1 MRIRLAS
8 LVGLAFLF
16 CLILYGCRGG
26 GPTVPKEV
34 TDVLPIGEK
43 RPLEVMLAAP
53 QGPVDSLDDATN
65 IVVSFNQ
72 PMVPLQPLPAQEETG
87 PMVIEPKVA
96 GRYRWKGTATLVFEP
111 SEPLP
116 YSTRFKVV
124 VPKGTKSWAQQEL
137 KEDYKFEFNTPFP
150 KLTTSVPADGNSVA
164 GPDSLVFLRF
174 NQPMDPETAK
184 KQIAFFRLDK
194 TGQLPVPFAL
204 RTAKPEDLQQE
215 LKQAAREGRA
225 TDNEYD
231 YSEPD
236 PDASPSPAPPAET
249 VLVLAPEKPL
259 ELDHA
264 YKVVLSKGLK
274 GKQGDQATTE
284 ESTVD
289 FSTYGPLKFSGA
301 ELDDPEGSL
310 RLTFSNPVSESDVR
324 KALKITE
331 TKTGAKVE
339 VPPSEEDDYPS
350 REVYLSLDWK
360 PATEYTVSLDKSFKD
375 RYGSTLPETVIET
388 VKTSNYRPDLSMP
401 EGIGVLE
408 REGPLRLPLG
418 LRNLSSAQVALQKVS
433 AAELIPYLRKERDP
447 AGSTQVLQAPGTT
460 NRMEERFVDLK
471 AIGSGFVALKVTTSD
486 KNVYGWSFVTI
497 TNLGLTGKF
506 SPENIVLFAST
517 LKDAKPASGVEVELR
532 SDDNKV
538 LWTGQTD
545 DKGCVQ
551 APGWAALG
559 LKRKEYSEPQVW
571 VFARKGED
579 QAFVRSNDSTGIS
592 PWDFDISYDWDQYA
606 RNFRAQAFT
615 ERGLYKAGEKVQLK
629 GTLRE
634 LKAGRWQLPQLA
646 GLSYKVYDSRD
657 EEFDSGRVTLNEFGG
672 FNQTVQL
679 KGDSP
684 TGTWRVQYTLPGNL
698 GQESGSSVLT
708 SASFRVEAFRPAQ
721 FEVTVKADQPHFVA
735 GDKATAT
742 VKGWWLFGAPMPGS
756 KLEWTARLEPSNLQP
771 ENYEGWDFGP
781 SSWLMGDQAGDESKK
796 LGGDETKLD
805 DKGLKTV
812 EVSLAQFPFQ
822 GSGDLVLEGTVT
834 SSGRQQISGR
844 TSVPVYRGEYQ
855 VGVRPASSFLPT
867 GKPVAVEVVAVT
879 PKNEALQGQSV
890 KLELIR
896 REWNSVRKAEAGG
909 RYRWVSENKDVTV
922 QSQDVRTGT
931 QPVKVEVTPDKPGFY
946 ILKATSTDSRKNP
959 ILTTSS
965 FYCWGSGYVPWA
977 RHDTDIIDL
986 VADKKKYKPG
996 DTARILVKSPYEKAT
1011 ALVTLERELILER
1024 RVIEVEGSASTIE
1037 IPIQSDHL
1045 PNVYVSVML
1054 FAGRL
1059 PDKGFGE
1066 DGFDLG
1072 KPSFK
1077 IGYVNLPVETGEK
1090 RLNVK
1095 VSTDKPTY
1103 RPGEEVTVTLECLG
1117 HTGQGVESEISLSAA
1132 DKGVLNLIGYETPD
1146 YFDTFYGPRA
1156 LSVRTAE
1163 TRTGVIGQR
1172 AFGVKGASA
1181 GGGGSEGLDYRE
1193 NFEFTAYWNPSIRT
1207 DASGKATVKFKVPD
1221 NLTTF
1226 RLMATAQTK
1235 GSDFGKG
1242 EADLVVNK
1250 PLMLLP
1256 SLPGFARVNDDFTA
1270 GVTVHNNGK
1279 ADSTV
1284 TVTCEAKGLELA
1296 GEPKQSVSVG
1306 AGKEQEVVFHFKA
1319 PKVGAAEL
1327 AFTASG
1333 GDQTDAVK
1341 FKLPVM
1347 LPVATETVATN
1358 GHTTDSHTV
1367 ELIVPQGMVPGTGV
1381 LRLNL
1386 AATAVVGLD
1395 SAIAYLLEYPY
1406 GCLEQQM
1413 SRVLP
1418 ILSAQD
1424 LVAAL
1429 EIPNF
1434 PKDKLREKVTEVF
1447 SNLPSYQTSGG
1458 GFCIWPVQEGR
1469 DFHTSQYLTAYV
1481 LYGLAKAKTQG
1492 YEVDERVVDKARGFL
1507 KQVLNGASSDYP
1519 YGEDE
1524 TLTSKAF
1531 ALYALSLWKFN
1542 DVSYVNN
1549 LYNNRS
1555 KLPLMGKAY
1564 LLLAARQLKA
1574 EASLIKTLEQ
1584 EITSKVRVE
1593 NATAYF
1599 PEARSKYLGWCYGT
1613 QNQTTALCMEAP
1625 LPTTGAQML
1634 APKVVTWLMENRDK
1648 AGHWG
1653 DTHDDAAVMQALA
1666 AYVGVFEKDVPDF
1679 TVSAKLG
1686 TEEVLKET
1694 FKGRD
1699 LKVRGKTMPLNDKLA
1714 KLPLQFD
1721 KQGKGRLYYQTR
1733 MTYAPAGDDVKARD
1747 EGLAVF
1753 KSISVPA
1760 DGKRPQEYKAGETYK
1775 VTLTVVSPHDRRF
1788 IVVNDAVPAGFEVV
1802 QTTFETESSSMR
1814 NAVFNSWWDF
1824 NHVENYDD
1832 RVLLFADWFGAG
1844 EHTYE
1849 YLVRAMH
1856 KGTYQMPG
1864 TKAEDMYH
1872 PEIFG
1877 TTSPRTVIVR

>member
-8 LVGLAFLF
+8 LAGLAFLF

-26 GPTVPKEV
+26 GPTVPQEV

-53 QGPVDSLDDATN
+53 QGSLDSLDDATN
-65 IVVSFNQ
+65 VVVSFNQ

-116 YSTRFKVV
+116 YSTRFKVT
-124 VPKGTKSWAQQEL
+124 VPKGTKSWAQQGL
-137 KEDYKFEFNTPFP
+137 KEDYKFEFVTPIP

-164 GPDSLVFLRF
+164 GPSSLVFLRF
-174 NQPMDPETAK
+174 NQPMDPEVARK
-184 KQIAFFRLDK
+184 HLSFFRVEK
-194 TGQLPVPFAL
+194 TQVPVSFTV

-215 LKQAAREGRA
+215 LKQAVNEGRA
-225 TDNEYD
+225 SDEYD

-236 PDASPSPAPPAET
+236 PDASPSPAPPADM
-249 VLVLAPEKPL
+249 VLVLAPDKPL
-259 ELDHA
+259 ELDRA
-264 YKVVLSKGLK
+264 YKVVLAKGLK
-274 GKQGDQATTE
+274 GKQGDQATAE
-284 ESTVD
+284 ETTID
-289 FSTYGPLKFSGA
+289 FSTYGPLKLLEA
-301 ELDDPEGSL
+301 QLDDPEGSL
-310 RLTFSNPVSESDVR
+310 HLQFSNPVSESEVR
-324 KALKITE
+324 KALKVTDGSG
-331 TKTGAKVE
+331 KKVD
-339 VPPSEEDDYPS
+339 VPASEPDEYPG
-350 REVYLSLDWK
+350 RDVYVSLDWK
-360 PATEYTVSLDKSFKD
+360 PNTEYTIVLDKSFKD
-375 RYGSTLPETVIET
+375 RYGSSLPAAETKKL
-388 VKTSNYRPDLSMP
+388 KTSHYRADLAMP
-401 EGIGVLE
+401 EGLGVLE
-408 REGPLRLPLG
+408 RLGPLRVPLG
-418 LRNLSSAQVALQKVS
+418 LRNVSRAEVALQKVS
-433 AAELIPYLRKERDP
+433 VDGLIPYLTKSRFPE
-447 AGSTQVLQAPGTT
+447 GSKQVLQAPGMTD
-460 NRMEERFVDLK
+460 RMEERFVDLK
-471 AIGSGFVALKVTTSD
+471 SIGSGFVALKVTTDD
-486 KNVYGWSFVTI
+486 KSLYGDAFVTI

-506 SPENIVLFAST
+506 SPENIVIFAST
-517 LKDAKPASGVEVELR
+517 LHDARPAAGVEIELR
-532 SDDNKV
+532 SEDNKV
-538 LWTGQTD
+538 LDSKRTGEDGT
-545 DKGCVQ
+545 VQ
-551 APGWAALG
+551 FPGWAGYG

-571 VFARKGED
+571 VFARQGED
-579 QAFVRSNDSTGIS
+579 QAFIRSNDSTGIS
-592 PWDFDISYDWDQYA
+592 PWDFNISYSWDQYA
-606 RNFRAQAFT
+606 RNFQAHAFT

-629 GTLRE
+629 GTIRE
-634 LKAGRWQLPQLA
+634 LKSGHWQLPDLA

-657 EEFDSGRVTLNEFGG
+657 EEFDSGRVTLNDFGS
-672 FNQTVQL
+672 FNQTLQL
-679 KGDSP
+679 KPDSP
-684 TGTWRVQYTLPGNL
+684 TGSWRVQYSLPGAVKD
-698 GQESGSSVLT
+698 QAGSSVVA
-708 SASFRVEAFRPAQ
+708 SAEFRVEAFRPAQ
-721 FEVTVKADQPHFVA
+721 FEVTVKADQPHFTA

-742 VKGWWLFGAPMPGS
+742 VKGWWLFGAPMPGA
-756 KLEWTARLEPSNLQP
+756 KLEWNSRLEPANPQP
-771 ENYEGWDFGP
+771 KGYDGWDFGP
-781 SSWLMGDQAGDESKK
+781 SSWLRDDHARDESKK
-796 LGGDETKLD
+796 LAGDQTKLD
-805 DKGLKTV
+805 DKGLKTL
-812 EVSLAQFPFQ
+812 EVSLADFPYQ
-822 GSGDLVLEGTVT
+822 GSGELVLEGTVT

-844 TSVPVYRGEYQ
+844 TSVTVYRGEYQ

-879 PKNEALQGQSV
+879 PKDEALQGQSV

-909 RYRWVSENKDVTV
+909 RYRWVTENKDVTV
-922 QSQDVRTGT
+922 GSQDVRTAT

-946 ILKATSTDSRKNP
+946 ILRATSTDSRKNP
-959 ILTTSS
+959 IVTTSS

-986 VADKKKYKPG
+986 VADKKSYKPG
-996 DTARILVKSPYEKAT
+996 ETARILVKSPYEKAT
-1011 ALVTLERELILER
+1011 ALLTLEREHIISR
-1024 RVIEVEGSASTIE
+1024 KVIEVDGSASTIE
-1037 IPIQSDHL
+1037 IPIESDHL

-1059 PDKGFGE
+1059 PDKGFAE

-1095 VSTDKPTY
+1095 VSTDKPSY

-1117 HTGQGVESEISLSAA
+1117 HTGKGVASEISLSAA

-1146 YFDTFYGPRA
+1146 YFDTFYGPRS

-1163 TRTGVIGQR
+1163 LRTGVIGQR

-1193 NFEFTAYWNPSIRT
+1193 NFEFTAYWNPSILT
-1207 DASGKATVKFKVPD
+1207 DANGKATVKFKVPD

-1235 GSDFGKG
+1235 GSEFGKG

-1256 SLPGFARVNDDFTA
+1256 SLPGFARINDDFSA
-1270 GVTVHNNGK
+1270 GVTVHNNGS
-1279 ADSTV
+1279 ADTAV

-1306 AGKEQEVVFHFKA
+1306 AGKEQEVVFHYKA

-1327 AFTASG
+1327 AFTATG

-1347 LPVATETVATN
+1347 LPVATETVASN
-1358 GHTTDSHTV
+1358 GHTTASQTV
-1367 ELIVPQGMVPGTGV
+1367 ELVVPQGMVAGTGV
-1381 LRLNL
+1381 LRVNL

-1429 EIPNF
+1429 DIPNF

-1447 SNLPSYQTSGG
+1447 ANLASYQTSGG
-1458 GFCIWPVQEGR
+1458 GFCIWPLQEGR
-1469 DFHTSQYLTAYV
+1469 DQHTSQYLTAYV
-1481 LYGLAKAKTQG
+1481 LYGLAKAKAQG
-1492 YEVDERVVDKARGFL
+1492 YEVDEKIVNKARGFL
-1507 KQVLNGASSDYP
+1507 KEVLNGAESDYP
-1519 YGEDE
+1519 YSEDE
-1524 TLTSKAF
+1524 RLTSKAF
-1531 ALYALSLWKFN
+1531 AMYALSLWQFN
-1542 DVSYVNN
+1542 DVSYLNN

-1574 EASLIKTLEQ
+1574 EASLVKTLEQ
-1584 EITSKVRVE
+1584 EVTSKVRVE

-1599 PEARSKYLGWCYGT
+1599 PEGRSSYLGWCYGT
-1613 QNQTTALCMEAP
+1613 QNQTTALCMEAI
-1625 LPTTGAQML
+1625 LATKGAEVL
-1634 APKVVTWLMENRDK
+1634 APKVVTWLMENRDR

-1666 AYVGVFEKDVPDF
+1666 AYVGVFEKVVPNF
-1679 TVSAKLG
+1679 TVTAKLG
-1686 TEEVLKET
+1686 TQEVLKET

-1699 LKVRGKTMPLNDKLA
+1699 LKVRGKTMPLDDKLA
-1714 KLPLQFD
+1714 KVPLQLD
-1721 KQGKGRLYYQTR
+1721 KQGEGRLYYQTR
-1733 MTYAPAGDDVKARD
+1733 MTYAPADPNAKARD

-1753 KSISVPA
+1753 KSLSVPA
-1760 DGKRPQEYKAGETYK
+1760 DGKRPQEFKAGETYK
-1775 VTLTVVSPHDRRF
+1775 VSLTVVSPHDRRF
-1788 IVVNDAVPAGFEVV
+1788 VVVNDAVPAGFEVV
-1802 QTTFETESSSMR
+1802 QTTFETESDSVRSMLK
-1814 NAVFNSWWDF
+1814 NSWWDF
-1824 NHVENYDD
+1824 SHIENYDD

-1844 EHTYE
+1844 EHSYE

-1872 PEIFG
+1872 PEVFG
-1877 TTSPRTVIVR
+1877 TTAPRTVVIR